1 VDNSRGS
8 WQKNL
13 KYYVGC
19 RGWRDERWSGAFYPP
34 TLDPKDYLAYY
45 SKVFD
50 LVELDLSGRGGGGSS
65 YNNNN
70 KLYDRLLFKKWAT
83 STPHNFRFTVKLPR
97 HIIEDTYKVGDF
109 LEELAPLEEKV
120 LAVIIESPPPAKL
133 TLGNGGREWLD
144 DILGT
149 CTYHGYSVA
158 LEFNHSSWFQ
168 DLTYNLLNKHK
179 AAAVWSAYSSRYS
192 YPVVTADFLYL
203 RMPNDNEEKW
213 IEKAKEKV
221 SEWDTASISSSGVRN
236 REGEEGIGFAV
247 VVVSNPAKVNQTLK
261 LLGLP
266 EKTYGHSQW
275 IGKVIMHVDL
285 NSFFPSCEE
294 LRDPTLKGKPH
305 AVIMTDETKDKIT
318 RGAVASCSYEA
329 RKYGV
334 RSAMSLFAAKQ
345 LCPQLI
351 LNPVDKPYYQHV
363 SEKVMNLIEG
373 YADVLEQASIDEAYL
388 DCTKKIADGANN
400 VEQYAAT
407 IKDAIRQQCGGLLS
421 SIGIAATKSA
431 AKVASDFKKPDG
443 LTVISPD
450 QLQKFLENLEV
461 DRIAGI
467 GAKAHQVLKDEMGI
481 QTIGQLAKYDVQKLK
496 DRFGKK
502 NGLWMWQ
509 VANGRDSDDPVMPR
523 EDNISISTEQT
534 LDRAISDRA
543 KILQH
548 LNELVDEVYERIRK
562 QGYEFRTVG
571 VKLVRSDFSSIET
584 REMSFSNSRGDRE
597 SIASVLQGLV
607 DRFSLFNNNDNSTA
621 ATITYRKVG
630 IKISNLHR
638 VERKKKSAEQR
649 TLLDYT

>member
-1 VDNSRGS
+1 LGKD
-8 WQKNL
+8 L

-19 RGWRDERWSGAFYPP
+19 RGWRKEKWSGEFYPP

-45 SKVFD
+45 SKIFD
-50 LVELDLSGRGGGGSS
+50 LVELDLGGRGGGGNS

-70 KLYDRLLFKKWAT
+70 KLYDRLLFKRWAT
-83 STPHNFRFTVKLPR
+83 STPHNFRFTVKLPS

-120 LAVIIESPPPAKL
+120 LAVIVESPPPAKL

-149 CTYHGYSVA
+149 CTYHGYSAA
-158 LEFNHSSWFQ
+158 LEFNHPSWFQ

-179 AAAVWSAYSSRYS
+179 AAVIWSDFSSRYS
-192 YPVVTADFLYL
+192 YAAVTADFLYL
-203 RMPNDNEEKW
+203 RINGNEEKW
-213 IEKAKEKV
+213 IERAKGKV
-221 SEWDTASISSSGVRN
+221 SEWNTGSSGSGGRN
-236 REGEEGIGFAV
+236 SEGEGGIGFAV
-247 VVVSNPAKVNQTLK
+247 VVVSSPEKASQTLK

-294 LRDPTLKGKPH
+294 LRDPTLKERPH

-334 RSAMSLFAAKQ
+334 RSAMSLFTAKQ

-351 LNPVDKPYYQHV
+351 LNPVDKSYYQQV

-400 VEQYAAT
+400 VEEYAAT

-421 SIGIAATKSA
+421 SIGVAATKSA

-443 LTVISPD
+443 LTVIYPD

-461 DRIAGI
+461 YRIAGI
-467 GAKAHQVLKDEMGI
+467 GAKTQQVLKDEMGI

-509 VANGRDSDDPVMPR
+509 VANGRDSDDPVLPR

-534 LDRAISDRA
+534 LDRATSDRV

-548 LNELVDEVYERIRK
+548 LNQLVDEVYERVRK
-562 QGYEFRTVG
+562 HGYEFRTVG

-584 REMSFSNSRGDRE
+584 RETSFSNSRGDRE

-607 DRFSLFNNNDNSTA
+607 DRFSFFNNTT
-621 ATITYRKVG
+621 ATIAYRKVG

-638 VERKKKSAEQR
+638 VERKKKSAQQR